1 MRFQELRDADGT
13 VIARGLHPAIAVVA
27 AGAVARA
34 AAISA
39 VVSTQG
45 CIILHPSDVE
55 NELKRAAIAAVE
67 QHENAR
73 DHKQAKVAD
82 AQFALQQA
90 VDNGLRTSRET
101 SSATNDLV
109 RFDELSTR
117 LASAEEDYEVA
128 VGADAEA
135 ARAVATALGELDHIL
150 GQRQSASTSL
160 DQARKAADGQG
171 VPEAVVHQAM
181 NLQAALAAAEADKR
195 QAVQQA
201 DEIAQV
207 TRVASRDALLA
218 REAAHSA
225 LRSGMS
231 LISAGPP
238 TGARACPCPGCCPT
252 IATPWPA
259 GWPPPRR
266 PRPRPRTP
274 SKRRGTLLE
283 QEGRDLDLLVA
294 NGPGEVDARATIAAW
309 VSSDHFSRDD
319 AVFADE
325 AFGRFGAEG
334 TATLLSNLAGRGCQ
348 VIYLTDDPELLGW
361 AIGLPHEA
369 GGASTISTSR
379 SRKPALVSE

>member
-1 MRFQELRDADGT
+1 VRFQELRDADGT

-181 NLQAALAAAEADKR
+181 NLQAALAAAEAEKR
-195 QAVQQA
+195 QAVQRA

-218 REAAHSA
+218 REAAHGA

-231 LISAGPP
+231 LISAGAPNWGP
-238 TGARACPCPGCCPT
+238 GMPLPGLLSNYRDSLANRLAAAEAAEAEAKNAEQAAR
-252 IATPWPA
+252 
-259 GWPPPRR
+259 
-266 PRPRPRTP
+266 
-274 SKRRGTLLE
+274 SLLE
-283 QEGRDLDLLVA
+283 QEGRDLDLLA
-294 NGPGEVDARATIAAW
+294 AKEPGEVDARATIAAW

-334 TATLLSNLAGRGCQ
+334 TAALLSNLAGRGCQ

-369 GGASTISTSR
+369 GGASTIATSR

>member
-1 MRFQELRDADGT
+1 
-13 VIARGLHPAIAVVA
+13 VIARGLHPSIAVVA

-45 CIILHPSDVE
+45 CIILDPSDVE
-55 NELKRAAIAAVE
+55 SELKRAAIAAIE

-90 VDNGLRTSRET
+90 VDAGLRSSRET
-101 SSATNDLV
+101 STASNDLV

-117 LASAEEDYEVA
+117 LGTAEEDYEVA
-128 VGADAEA
+128 VRADAEA

-181 NLQAALAAAEADKR
+181 NLQAALAAAEAEKR
-195 QAVQQA
+195 QAVQRA

-218 REAAHSA
+218 REAAHGA

-231 LISAGPP
+231 LISAGAPNWGP
-238 TGARACPCPGCCPT
+238 GMPLPGLLSNYRDSLANRLAAAEAAEAEAKNAEQAAR
-252 IATPWPA
+252 
-259 GWPPPRR
+259 
-266 PRPRPRTP
+266 
-274 SKRRGTLLE
+274 SLLE
-283 QEGRDLDLLVA
+283 QEGRDLDLLA
-294 NGPGEVDARATIAAW
+294 AKEPGEVDARATIAAW

-334 TATLLSNLAGRGCQ
+334 TAALLSNLAGRGCQ

-369 GGASTISTSR
+369 GGASTIATSR

>member
-13 VIARGLHPAIAVVA
+13 VIARGLHPSIAVVA

-45 CIILHPSDVE
+45 CIILDPSDVE
-55 NELKRAAIAAVE
+55 SELKRAAIAAIE

-90 VDNGLRTSRET
+90 VDAGLRSSRET
-101 SSATNDLV
+101 STASNDLV

-117 LASAEEDYEVA
+117 LGTAEEDYEVA
-128 VGADAEA
+128 VRADAEA

-181 NLQAALAAAEADKR
+181 NLQAALAAAEAEKR
-195 QAVQQA
+195 QAVQRA

-218 REAAHSA
+218 REAAHGA

-231 LISAGPP
+231 LISAGAPNWGP
-238 TGARACPCPGCCPT
+238 GMPLPGLLSNYRDSLANRLAAAEAAEAEAKNAEQAAR
-252 IATPWPA
+252 
-259 GWPPPRR
+259 
-266 PRPRPRTP
+266 
-274 SKRRGTLLE
+274 SLLE
-283 QEGRDLDLLVA
+283 QEGRDLDLLA
-294 NGPGEVDARATIAAW
+294 AKEPGEVDARATIAAW

-334 TATLLSNLAGRGCQ
+334 TAALLSNLAGRGCQ

-369 GGASTISTSR
+369 GGASTIATSR

>member
-1 MRFQELRDADGT
+1 VRFQELRDADGT
-13 VIARGLHPAIAVVA
+13 VIAKGLHPAIAVVA

-45 CIILHPSDVE
+45 CIILHSSDVE
-55 NELKRAAIAAVE
+55 NELKRAAVAAIE
-67 QHENAR
+67 QHQSAR
-73 DHKQAKVAD
+73 DLKQAKVSD

-90 VDNGLRTSRET
+90 VDAGLRTSRET
-101 SSATNDLV
+101 ATASNDLV
-109 RFDELSTR
+109 RFDELSSR
-117 LASAEEDYEVA
+117 LGTAEEGYEVA
-128 VGADAEA
+128 VRADAEA
-135 ARAVATALGELDHIL
+135 ARAVATALGELDRIL
-150 GQRQSASTSL
+150 GQRHSASTSL
-160 DQARKAADGQG
+160 DQARKSADGNG

-181 NLQAALAAAEADKR
+181 NLQAALAAAEAEKR

-218 REAAHSA
+218 RESAHSA

-231 LISAGPP
+231 LISAGAPNWGP
-238 TGARACPCPGCCPT
+238 GMPLPGLLSNYRDSLAARLAAAE
-252 IATPWPA
+252 ATEA
-259 GWPPPRR
+259 EAKNSEQAAR
-266 PRPRPRTP
+266 
-274 SKRRGTLLE
+274 SLLE
-283 QEGRDLDLLVA
+283 QEGHDLDLLVA
-294 NGPGEVDARATIAAW
+294 NGPVEVDARAMITAW

-325 AFGRFGAEG
+325 AFSRFGAEG
-334 TATLLSNLAGRGCQ
+334 TADLLSTLAGRGCQ

-369 GGASTISTSR
+369 GGASTIATPR

>member
-181 NLQAALAAAEADKR
+181 NLQAALAAAEAEKR
-195 QAVQQA
+195 QAVQRA

-218 REAAHSA
+218 REAAHGA

-231 LISAGPP
+231 LISAGAPNWGP
-238 TGARACPCPGCCPT
+238 GMPLPGLLSNYRDSLANRLAAAEAAEAEAKNAEQAAR
-252 IATPWPA
+252 
-259 GWPPPRR
+259 
-266 PRPRPRTP
+266 
-274 SKRRGTLLE
+274 SLLE
-283 QEGRDLDLLVA
+283 QEGRDLDLLA
-294 NGPGEVDARATIAAW
+294 AKEPGEVDARATIAAW

-334 TATLLSNLAGRGCQ
+334 TAALLSNLAGRGCQ

-369 GGASTISTSR
+369 GGASTIATSR